1 MAGYALRSDPGI
13 TVVLLLVAMSLV
25 VFLATHALPLNTAE
39 LILGQYSTPATRAA
53 LEHKL
58 GLDLPLPVQYW
69 RGASAM
75 LHGNMG
81 DSRGMERPI
90 APLLWF
96 AFGNSAILAVSAMT
110 VVATL
115 GVTMGVVAAVWQ
127 GRWPDH
133 TVSIFSYLGIAVPE
147 FYWGLV
153 LILVFG
159 STFHLLPTSGLGN
172 INSGLGSVLSHLV
185 LPVVTLTLTLLA
197 HVSRLT
203 RSSMTE
209 ELDSMYVKVARARE
223 GLHPERAVTFLAT
236 RCRSLLCCRRSRCWR
251 RTSASLIGG
260 IVAVETIF
268 AYPGLGQLLVFSM
281 QRQDL
286 PLMQG
291 RDPRADRGVLHR
303 EPRRRS
309 AVRRGQP
316 AHPLWRRS

>member
-1 MAGYALRSDPGI
+1 MIGYTLRRLV
-13 TVVLLLVAMSLV
+13 TVVLLLAAMSLV
-25 VFLATHALPLNTAE
+25 VFLATHALPSNTAE

-69 RGASAM
+69 RWASAM
-75 LHGNMG
+75 LHGDMG
-81 DSRGMERPI
+81 QSMVMERPV
-90 APLLWF
+90 APVLWF
-96 AFGNSAILAVSAMT
+96 AFGNSAILAVSAMM

-115 GVTMGVVAAVWQ
+115 GVAMGVVAAVWH

-133 TVSIFSYLGIAVPE
+133 AVSIFSYVGIAVPE

-153 LILVFG
+153 LILVF
-159 STFHLLPTSGLGN
+159 SSIFHLLPTSGLGN
-172 INSGLGSVLSHLV
+172 IDHGLDDFLSHLV

-209 ELDSMYVKVARARE
+209 ELDSMYVKVARAR
-223 GLHPERAVTFLAT
+223 GLPERTVVLRHALRNALLPTITVLAQDFGF
-236 RCRSLLCCRRSRCWR
+236 
-251 RTSASLIGG
+251 LIGG

-268 AYPGLGQLLVFSM
+268 AYPGLGQLLIFSM

-291 RDPRADRGVLHR
+291 AILVLTAVFCLANLIADLLYGVVNPRIRYGG
-303 EPRRRS
+303 
-309 AVRRGQP
+309 AVD
-316 AHPLWRRS
+316 